1 MKSVRFLCVFSSFL
15 SVIKS
20 VMKSVTKRV
29 MKSVIK
35 SVMKNVTKKKKEYC
49 HISDSN
55 SCLQTHTA
63 GCLQVYYVVR

>member
-1 MKSVRFLCVFSSFL
+1 VFSSFL

-63 GCLQVYYVVR
+63 G